1 MTQADSV
8 TVKTIGIYPTEQYIV
23 TQVARDLFE
32 GNESQTIRHMI
43 RDYAKRHLTAEQEPQ
58 PAGNGQAVLVDPPVP
73 YRAPVLR
80 EEVGVPRPSR
90 GVSRE
95 D

>member
-43 RDYAKRHLTAEQEPQ
+43 RDYAKRNLAAEPQPQ
-58 PAGNGQAVLVDPPVP
+58 PAGNGQAALVDPPAP
-73 YRAPVLR
+73 YRIPVLR
-80 EEVGVPRPSR
+80 EEVGLT
-90 GVSRE
+90 RE